1 MEDGPGDRTEDP
13 RLDALEARLR
23 DARGADVTPTKRDD
37 GGQAAGN
44 RVIADLIGGLLGG
57 GLVGWGLDALFG
69 TSPGL
74 LIGLSVLGLLA
85 GFWNIIK
92 RSSRRS

>member
-1 MEDGPGDRTEDP
+1 MDA
-13 RLDALEARLR
+13 LDARLEQ
-23 DARGADVTPTKRDD
+23 ARGRTAAPERRDD

-44 RVIADLIGGLLGG
+44 RVIADLLGGLLGG
-57 GLVGWGLDALFG
+57 GLLGWGLDALFG
-69 TSPGL
+69 TAPGL

-85 GFWNIIK
+85 GFWNVIK